1 MNTISNTPY
10 DDVFRT
16 MVTDLPRITLKLIN
30 EMFRDML
37 PEKYSGNE
45 KVEQLANEQF
55 LEQQDGIQD
64 KRITDSRIKV
74 TGKEVRQFHME
85 CQSTTDGSIVIRLF
99 EYDSQIALQDSV
111 FTTRELIVNYPHS
124 GILYLRWTDE
134 TPGKLRITI
143 NTPGGS
149 VGYEVPVMKIA
160 DYSVEDVIS
169 KDLYFLIPFYLFK
182 YEELIKQEKERKS
195 ILGDR
200 LIELKEDYQKL
211 RSYLEGSCSSG
222 NITEYEKRTILD
234 MSNKVVENLS
244 QNAEIVRKEVENIM
258 GGKVLEYEAK
268 TIRNEGIAQGVA
280 QGKEKGQSDLVR
292 AIQELRKGVTPEKLL
307 ADGYDQHTIDLAI
320 TCK

>member
-74 TGKEVRQFHME
+74 TGKGVRQFHME
-85 CQSTTDGSIVIRLF
+85 CQSTPDGSIVIRLF

-169 KDLYFLIPFYLFK
+169 KDLYFLIPSGKLGEILAD
-182 YEELIKQEKERKS
+182 EELRGYCVI
-195 ILGDR
+195 IVTAVLGIMLSLYRAGMFEDFGRMLLR
-200 LIELKEDYQKL
+200 LM
-211 RSYLEGSCSSG
+211 YL
-222 NITEYEKRTILD
+222 
-234 MSNKVVENLS
+234 
-244 QNAEIVRKEVENIM
+244 
-258 GGKVLEYEAK
+258 
-268 TIRNEGIAQGVA
+268 
-280 QGKEKGQSDLVR
+280 
-292 AIQELRKGVTPEKLL
+292 LL
-307 ADGYDQHTIDLAI
+307 TA
-320 TCK
+320 